1 GFGGY
6 SRMPR
11 GVSTGWPRIRSTT
24 RRAFWAVIREK
35 RLVARASMPTCPLLP
50 LRSRGGRGRRG
61 GTGGLDL
68 ALSVAG
74 VPVEG
79 AGRREL
85 AELVA
90 GGGLGDQHRDGTAPG
105 LPGQGGAAHLGRDR
119 RPARPGLHHTLL
131 AGLDHRP
138 HPLHQVEVDEGTFL
152 DRACH
157 ARDSLFPY
165 FTLRRWRMNF
175 SVRLLW
181 RVL

>member
-50 LRSRGGRGRRG
+50 LRGRGGRGRRG

-68 ALSVAG
+68 ALTGAG

-90 GGGLGDQHRDGTAPG
+90 GGVLGDEHRGELAPVV
-105 LPGQGGAAHLGRDR
+105 PGEGEADHLRGGPRA
-119 RPARPGLHHTLL
+119 ARPG
-131 AGLDHRP
+131 
-138 HPLHQVEVDEGTFL
+138 
-152 DRACH
+152 
-157 ARDSLFPY
+157 
-165 FTLRRWRMNF
+165 
-175 SVRLLW
+175 
-181 RVL
+181 

>member
-50 LRSRGGRGRRG
+50 LRGRGGRGRRG

-68 ALSVAG
+68 ALTVAG

-85 AELVA
+85 AGLVA
-90 GGGLGDQHRDGTAPG
+90 GGGLGGEPRDELVPAVHGEGEGHP
-105 LPGQGGAAHLGRDR
+105 LRRVRAAGR
-119 RPARPGLHHTLL
+119 
-131 AGLDHRP
+131 AGLSP
-138 HPLHQVEVDEGTFL
+138 
-152 DRACH
+152 
-157 ARDSLFPY
+157 
-165 FTLRRWRMNF
+165 
-175 SVRLLW
+175 
-181 RVL
+181 